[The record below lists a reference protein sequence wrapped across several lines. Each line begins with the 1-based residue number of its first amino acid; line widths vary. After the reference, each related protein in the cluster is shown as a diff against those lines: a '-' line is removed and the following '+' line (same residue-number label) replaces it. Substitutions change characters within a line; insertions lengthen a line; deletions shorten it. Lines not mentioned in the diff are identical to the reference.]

1 MQPPSKGALIRT
13 MRRHAALIV
22 FSICLA
28 FGASTTCSGQ
38 YMPTQSNQTLEFAR
52 PNADGGPTI
61 IRVLYF
67 IINLRNID
75 SARQTFEV
83 DIFYRLRWHDP
94 RLRAEPGASGVRKL
108 PIDAVWRP
116 EVGLWNSSNVKSI
129 YAKMVEVDPE
139 GNVTYRQRIDA
150 VLDSTFNLR
159 DFPFDRQELAVRA
172 ASLLYTPEEVKF
184 VADKGPSGMFAGLD
198 LPEWRLSAP
207 RLETAPMELRAVGMS
222 RAAITILILA
232 KRKSAYYIQIFLFPM
247 FLILAMAYA
256 VLWIEPG
263 QFGPQIGVCTGA
275 IFSFIAFRF
284 SISLLL
290 PRISYFTRMD
300 QFVFGATLL
309 VFVPLAKAVVTSRLI
324 KAERIGL
331 VQNLDLWSRL
341 VYPVLVAALT
351 LLTLRVGG

>member
-38 YMPTQSNQTLEFAR
+38 DMPTQSNQTLEFVR

-61 IRVLYF
+61 IRVLFF

-75 SARQTFEV
+75 SARQTFEA

-94 RLRAEPGASGVRKL
+94 RLRTEPGASGVRKL

-129 YAKMVEVDPE
+129 YGKMVEVDPE

-184 VADKGPSGMFAGLD
+184 IADKGPSGMFTGLN

-207 RLETAPMELRAVGMS
+207 RLEIAPMELRAVGVS
-222 RAAITILILA
+222 RAAITVLISA
-232 KRKSAYYIQIFLFPM
+232 KRKSAYYIQIFLLPM
-247 FLILAMAYA
+247 LLILAMAYA

-290 PRISYFTRMD
+290 PKISYFTRMD
-300 QFVFGATLL
+300 QFVFGGTLL
-309 VFVPLAKAVVTSRLI
+309 VFLPLAKAVVTSRLI
-324 KAERIGL
+324 KAERIGM

-341 VYPVLVAALT
+341 LYPVLVAALAWFT
-351 LLTLRVGG
+351 LWV